1 MCNESLLNS
10 MDLTQAKK
18 TKVMQHTT
26 QHNSIWDELLSSF
39 VNAHWTF
46 LIKFHSNSNPLP
58 PSHKILL
65 VSEFF
70 FYPSVNRVKQRSL
83 LLFLA
88 EFLELV
94 LFLRSTLY

>member
-1 MCNESLLNS
+1 

-18 TKVMQHTT
+18 TKVIQHTT
-26 QHNSIWDELLSSF
+26 QHNSIWDDELLSSF
-39 VNAHWTF
+39 DKVHRTF
-46 LIKFHSNSNPLP
+46 LIKFHSNSNSLP

-65 VSEFF
+65 ASDFF
-70 FYPSVNRVKQRSL
+70 FYPSVNRVKQRSV

-94 LFLRSTLY
+94 MFLRSTLY